1 MILVTSVLVNGC
13 GDSQDAA
20 PALSH
25 ASIRIISA
33 PEETE
38 SVRPSEQQLS
48 PGAAAL
54 PEGNRS
60 QTPMGG
66 MTPAPPGEAGPAP
79 LPELKFVTLS
89 WDPSDS
95 ADLVGHR
102 ISLIAASTGTQQII
116 DVGEKTELTIP
127 LAVGEIYAFT
137 VTAYN
142 TSAESQPAPYILFQL
157 Y

>member
-1 MILVTSVLVNGC
+1 M
-13 GDSQDAA
+13 
-20 PALSH
+20 ALPH

-33 PEETE
+33 PEQIE
-38 SVRPSEQQLS
+38 SAHPSEQQPS
-48 PGAAAL
+48 SDASAL

-60 QTPMGG
+60 ETPPGG
-66 MTPAPPGEAGPAP
+66 VIPAPVGEAGTTP

-89 WDPSDS
+89 WDPPDS

-102 ISLIAASTGTQQII
+102 VSLIAASTGTQQII

-127 LAVGEIYAFT
+127 LTVGETYAFT

-142 TSAESQPAPYILFQL
+142 NAIESQPAPYILFQL

>member
-1 MILVTSVLVNGC
+1 MILFTSVLISGC

-25 ASIRIISA
+25 AGIRIISA

-38 SVRPSEQQLS
+38 SAHPAEQQPS
-48 PGAAAL
+48 SDASAF

-66 MTPAPPGEAGPAP
+66 MTPAPPSEAGPAP

-102 ISLIAASTGTQQII
+102 VSLIAASTGTQQII

-127 LAVGEIYAFT
+127 LTVGETYAFT

-142 TSAESQPAPYILFQL
+142 NAIESQPAPYILFQL